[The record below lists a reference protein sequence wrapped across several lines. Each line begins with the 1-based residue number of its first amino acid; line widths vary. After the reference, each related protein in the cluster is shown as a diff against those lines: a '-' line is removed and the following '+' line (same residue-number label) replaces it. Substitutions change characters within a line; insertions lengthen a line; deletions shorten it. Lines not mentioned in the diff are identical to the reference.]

1 MTTYY
6 RYNGVDYADDDDLP
20 LTRYTKHTRPALP
33 TDILLRIIREADGGK
48 FAHKENFAPTL
59 QSIVEAGEIADSSI
73 VVGGCGT
80 APCPFPAK
88 AERMNHLIKLAQH
101 PALENTSVT
110 TDLKDAGWKYQG
122 WYTRTGVCRRGE
134 WEHKIIEREIM
145 SPNGK
150 RGVVTNLRVRP
161 WGHYYSGMSTRDNPN
176 YW

>member
-48 FAHKENFAPTL
+48 IAHKENFAPTL
-59 QSIVEAGEIADSSI
+59 QSILEAGEIADSRI

-88 AERMNHLIKLAQH
+88 AERINHLIKLAQH
-101 PALENTSVT
+101 PALENTSALCS
-110 TDLKDAGWKYQG
+110 DLGDAANKYKGW
-122 WYTRTGVCRRGE
+122 
-134 WEHKIIEREIM
+134 
-145 SPNGK
+145 
-150 RGVVTNLRVRP
+150 
-161 WGHYYSGMSTRDNPN
+161 
-176 YW
+176 